1 MTVYE
6 MLQKQRLHVAKSL
19 LQKHVS
25 VKEAA
30 FKVGYKHTGNF
41 SKLFME
47 HFGITPS
54 VYRKQL
60 L

>member
-1 MTVYE
+1 VYE
-6 MLQKQRLHVAKSL
+6 MLQKQRLDVAKTL
-19 LQKHVS
+19 LQSNHS

-41 SKLFME
+41 SKRFVE
-47 HFGITPS
+47 HFGISPS